1 MSRKPSDR
9 SNIENNDPKE
19 LNMVPYLDIVT
30 NIIMFMLFTSTAAGA
45 IGVINV
51 ASPKIGGAAGGAG
64 PGKDEKPP
72 LNLSVFVTDKGFTVA
87 ATGGVLP
94 GVQQTPE
101 GEKKSGGPTIP
112 KKTDE
117 AACKAMKR
125 NENAPCYDYHALAK
139 KMAEIKK
146 VFPDET
152 KLNLAA
158 DAEVPFYVIVN
169 TMDATRENEFERD
182 DMGKFKPLFY
192 DVILAAGL

>member
-51 ASPKIGGAAGGAG
+51 ASPKIGGPPGGG
-64 PGKDEKPP
+64 GTGKDEKPP

-94 GVQQTPE
+94 GASAAEPD
-101 GEKKSGGPTIP
+101 KKGGPTIP
-112 KKTDE
+112 KNPSE
-117 AACKAMKR
+117 AACKEMKR
-125 NENAPCYDYHALAK
+125 NENAPCYDYHALSK
-139 KMAEIKK
+139 KLAEIKK

-152 KLNLAA
+152 RLNLAA
-158 DAEVPFYVIVN
+158 DSEIPYYIIVN

>member
-1 MSRKPSDR
+1 MSRKPSQR

-51 ASPKIGGAAGGAG
+51 ASPKIGGAGAGG
-64 PGKDEKPP
+64 GKDEKPP

-94 GVQQTPE
+94 GTAAPGE
-101 GEKKSGGPTIP
+101 EKKAGPTIP
-112 KKTDE
+112 KNTDG
-117 AACKAMKR
+117 AACKEMQK
-125 NENAPCYDYHALAK
+125 NENAPCYDYKALTK
-139 KMAEIKK
+139 KMAEVKK
-146 VFPDET
+146 IFPEET
-152 KLNLAA
+152 KINLAA
-158 DAEVPFYVIVN
+158 DAEIPYYVIVN
-169 TMDATRENEFERD
+169 TMDATRENVAERD
-182 DMGKFKPLFY
+182 DMGKAKPLFY